1 MCPKKSRM
9 DEPLHP
15 STLSEMLDRTAQIYR
30 ARFLVFLGIA
40 VIPTAALLLPAG
52 GLFLLLIWSGA
63 NSSPPVAGVMALL
76 GMSVVMLI
84 AVPVFAVTSAL
95 ASAGMSH
102 AAARAIFGQPIN
114 IRDSYRAVWRRGWRY
129 IGLYLLELV
138 AVWGVPIAFWT
149 LLVFISA
156 MLAATGQ
163 SVALSGGAIFVL
175 AVILVVIG
183 LVTYGFWMS
192 LRLSLAFPATIV
204 EQSGVWAAIKRS
216 AQLTTGTKG
225 RIFLLYLLGTVLN
238 WILSFAV
245 TLPFTIAMALMP
257 GINTPRHSQTA
268 GMVLLFVIYGAGFAI
283 QAITRPIYGIALMLF
298 YYDQR
303 IRQEGFD
310 IEWMMF
316 QAGLIPPLSA
326 PPLQAQTAQPAQ
338 PEAQPE
344 PSVTPA
350 SVIDTAAPVEPAPAT
365 APQAFPDPTPE
376 AAAEEPAPEPA
387 ISTSQSGSNSPA
399 N

>member
-1 MCPKKSRM
+1 MCPKKIRM

-52 GLFLLLIWSGA
+52 ALFLLLTWSGA
-63 NSSPPVAGVMALL
+63 NSSPPVAGVMAVL

-84 AVPVFAVTSAL
+84 AAPVFAVTSAL

-114 IRDSYRAVWRRGWRY
+114 IRDSYRAVWQRGWRY

-149 LLVFISA
+149 FLVFVSA
-156 MLAATGQ
+156 LLAAAGQ
-163 SVALSGGAIFVL
+163 GAGLSGGAIF
-175 AVILVVIG
+175 AVAAVLVVIG
-183 LVTYGFWMS
+183 LLTYGFWMS

-204 EQSGVWAAIKRS
+204 EQTGVWAAVKRS
-216 AQLTTGTKG
+216 ALLTTGTKG

-268 GMVLLFVIYGAGFAI
+268 GMVLLFVVYGAGFAI

-316 QAGLIPPLSA
+316 QAGLL
-326 PPLQAQTAQPAQ
+326 PPLQAPPTQPPQPQAQPQ
-338 PEAQPE
+338 P
-344 PSVTPA
+344 SLLPA
-350 SVIDTAAPVEPAPAT
+350 SEIDTAAPV
-365 APQAFPDPTPE
+365 
-376 AAAEEPAPEPA
+376 EPAPEPA
-387 ISTSQSGSNSPA
+387 ISTSQSDSNPPA